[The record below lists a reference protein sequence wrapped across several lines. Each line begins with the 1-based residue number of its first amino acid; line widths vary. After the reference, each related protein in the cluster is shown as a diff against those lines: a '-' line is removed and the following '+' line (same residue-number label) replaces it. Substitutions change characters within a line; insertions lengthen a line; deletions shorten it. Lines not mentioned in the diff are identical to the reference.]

1 MNQNRPLFD
10 MKEPEHQPGPIE
22 IAADTSITSLKE
34 HEHLTEAH
42 TLIIQMIRS
51 LARACDR
58 GLDAPKVSIATTTML
73 RQLGD
78 LMLTLPGT
86 EVVADDQATA
96 DLMAALEDL
105 RNA

>member
-1 MNQNRPLFD
+1 MSATRPLFAID
-10 MKEPEHQPGPIE
+10 SPENEPGPIE
-22 IAADTSITSLKE
+22 TAAETTIHELQE
-34 HEHLTEAH
+34 HEHLTSTH
-42 TLIIQMIRS
+42 TLTIQMIRS

-58 GLDAPKVSIATTTML
+58 GLDAPKVSVATTTML

>member
-1 MNQNRPLFD
+1 MTQNRPLFD
-10 MKEPEHQPGPIE
+10 VKVPEYHPGPIE
-22 IAADTSITSLKE
+22 TAADASIKSLQE

-42 TLIIQMIRS
+42 TLIVQMIRS

-58 GLDAPKVSIATTTML
+58 GLDAPKVSVATTTML

-86 EVVADDQATA
+86 EIVADDQATA